1 MISSPSSSSSTA
13 AKRPRGF
20 GASTGFES
28 TSDQDWYIRPTN
40 LPTTATHIPWLMLTS
55 VCIVLI
61 LILISLYLHCFEA
74 ETWLVSTDLLPVGGV
89 SPDIKNANVD
99 LDCINACFGSVII
112 LDQGILSSAV
122 DPEGGGMGYI
132 ECVIVKTIIVLP
144 RLMSIQDMTY
154 IFPRFAHNYINY
166 IYTYM

>member
-1 MISSPSSSSSTA
+1 M
-13 AKRPRGF
+13 F
-20 GASTGFES
+20 
-28 TSDQDWYIRPTN
+28 
-40 LPTTATHIPWLMLTS
+40 
-55 VCIVLI
+55 
-61 LILISLYLHCFEA
+61 
-74 ETWLVSTDLLPVGGV
+74 TDLLPVGGV

-154 IFPRFAHNYINY
+154 ILPRFAHNYINY

>member
-13 AKRPRGF
+13 AKRPRGS

-40 LPTTATHIPWLMLTS
+40 LPTTATHISWLMLTS
-55 VCIVLI
+55 VCVVII

-74 ETWLVSTDLLPVGGV
+74 EIWLVSTDLLPVGGV
-89 SPDIKNANVD
+89 SPDLKNANVD
-99 LDCINACFGSVII
+99 LDCVNACFGSVII

-122 DPEGGGMGYI
+122 DPEGGGMG
-132 ECVIVKTIIVLP
+132 VRFGIVLNV
-144 RLMSIQDMTY
+144 L
-154 IFPRFAHNYINY
+154 
-166 IYTYM
+166 